1 MTGLAQGADPSKM
14 CNTVHAAEVSM
25 RSSSVLAIAFFLLT
39 CNFARAQDVDPT
51 ELNRRFENLRVIER
65 FGGSYITMRE
75 TLFSPMPY
83 EVHAYSNVP
92 KKARSHFEKGNAA
105 MQRGE
110 YGKAKEEY
118 ESAVATYPAFALAH
132 HNLGVAAMNLKD
144 PQRARDEF
152 QAAAQIDPQM
162 AAAYQDLG
170 VLEIQQQNLAAAQ
183 EPLETANR
191 LNPLDLKTLTLLA
204 YCQALTGKFEK
215 AVLTARRVHD
225 FKDHAGY
232 AYAHMIAATALQ
244 SSGKR
249 IEAIQEY
256 KQFLAEDP
264 SDPRAAT
271 AKQQLQKLQVASH

>member
-1 MTGLAQGADPSKM
+1 MRLSFGLPI
-14 CNTVHAAEVSM
+14 T
-25 RSSSVLAIAFFLLT
+25 FFLLA
-39 CNFARAQDVDPT
+39 CNFARAQDVDAYDV
-51 ELNRRFENLRVIER
+51 NRRFENLRVIER
-65 FGGSYITMRE
+65 FGGSYITMRQ
-75 TLFSPMPY
+75 TLFSPMPS
-83 EVHAYSNVP
+83 EVHAYSNLP
-92 KKARSHFEKGNAA
+92 KQARSHFEKGNAA

-132 HNLGVAAMNLKD
+132 HNLAVAAMNLKEL
-144 PQRARDEF
+144 QRARDEF
-152 QAAAQIDPQM
+152 HAAAQIDPQM
-162 AAAYQDLG
+162 AAAHQNLG

-204 YCQALTGKFEK
+204 YCQALTGQLEK

-225 FKDHAGY
+225 FKQHAGY
-232 AYAHMIAATALQ
+232 AYAHMIAGTALQ

-249 IEAIQEY
+249 DEAIQEY
-256 KQFLAEDP
+256 KQFLVEDP

-271 AKQQLQKLQVASH
+271 AKQQLQKLQAESR